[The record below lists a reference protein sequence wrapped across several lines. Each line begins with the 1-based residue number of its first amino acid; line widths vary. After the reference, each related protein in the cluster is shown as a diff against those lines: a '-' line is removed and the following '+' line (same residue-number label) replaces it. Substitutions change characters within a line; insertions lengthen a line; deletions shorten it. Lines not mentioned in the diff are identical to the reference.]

1 MKSREREVDEMFFLR
16 DEILSNEE
24 FLSTLERTM
33 NEFSI
38 VSVRK
43 KCKYYNIPASFDIET
58 SSFTVQTS
66 GLKCSL
72 MYEWTFGIYGF
83 ITAGRT
89 WDEYK
94 ELIANVEGILG
105 IDSNLRL
112 IVYVHNLSYEFQFM
126 RKIFD
131 WDKVFSLDV
140 RKPVYAITTSGI
152 EYRCSYKL
160 SGYNLATIGKN
171 LQKYKVQ
178 KMVGDLDY
186 SKIRHSGTPLTEK
199 EWGYCAHDVL
209 VVMAYIQEKIE
220 SDGSIAKIPL
230 TKTGYV
236 RQFCRENCFYQFR
249 SHNKWTSKYK
259 KYHNLMKALTLTP
272 DEYMQL
278 KRAFQGGFTH
288 ANACYARKTLE
299 NVGSFDFTS
308 SYPYVMISEK
318 FPMGPPEHITIKS
331 VEDFEYST
339 DLYCCMF
346 DVEFTNI
353 SSITSVD
360 HPISVS
366 KCWDVVHPV
375 VDNGR
380 LVCADSVTT
389 TITDCDWET
398 YKYFYTWD
406 DAKIY
411 NFVRFRKGYLPTDFV
426 KSILKLYQDKTTL
439 KGVAGKE
446 VEYLGSKEMVNA
458 AYGMTVTDICRDEIE
473 YESRRLDSEWQKEH
487 PDLETAIDKYN
498 KSSQR
503 FLYYPWGVW
512 VTAYARRNLFSGIYA
527 CGDDYVYSDTDSIKV
542 LHPESHMDY
551 INAYNEIVVDKLN
564 EAMRY
569 HGLPETSYKP
579 KTIKGVE
586 KCLGVWDNEGVYTRF
601 KTLGAKRYM
610 TEKNGEISL
619 TVSGLNK
626 FVAMPYLMKKYGD
639 DIFDAFDDELYI
651 PPNYTGKNTLTYI
664 DDEQDGVVTD
674 YLGVPAEFHT
684 PSGIHME
691 AAEYSLS
698 LSSEYL
704 KYIMGVKQY
713 EY

>member
-1 MKSREREVDEMFFLR
+1 MFFLR

-33 NEFSI
+33 HQFTI
-38 VSVRK
+38 VGTRNR
-43 KCKYYNIPASFDIET
+43 CKYYNVPASFDIET
-58 SSFTVQTS
+58 SSFLDQSS

-72 MYEWTFGIYGF
+72 MYEWTFGINGLV
-83 ITAGRT
+83 TVGRT

-94 ELIANVEGILG
+94 ELISNVEYTLG
-105 IDSNLRL
+105 LTENLRL

-140 RKPVYAITTSGI
+140 RKPVYAITTTGT

-171 LQKYKVQ
+171 LQKYKVE

-186 SKIRHSGTPLTEK
+186 SKVRHSGTPLTER
-199 EWGYCAHDVL
+199 EWGYCVHDVL

-220 SDGSIAKIPL
+220 SDGNIAKIPL

-236 RQFCRENCFYQFR
+236 RQFCRENCFYQFK

-259 KYHNLMKALTLTP
+259 KYHSLMKSLTLTP
-272 DEYMQL
+272 GEYNQL

-331 VEDFEYST
+331 AEDFEYSM

-360 HPISVS
+360 HPISYS
-366 KCWDVVHPV
+366 KCSNIVHPV
-375 VDNGR
+375 LDNGR
-380 LVCADSVTT
+380 IVCADSLCT

-398 YKYFYTWD
+398 YKHFYTWE

-458 AYGMTVTDICRDEIE
+458 AYGMTVTDICRDEID
-473 YESRRLDSEWQKEH
+473 YESSRLDSGWNKAR
-487 PDLETAIDKYN
+487 PNLETAIEKYN
-498 KSSQR
+498 NSSQR

-542 LHPESHMDY
+542 LNPEKHMDY
-551 INAYNEIVVDKLN
+551 INSYNEIVVDKLN
-564 EAMRY
+564 DAMKY
-569 HGLPETSYKP
+569 HGLPESAYKP
-579 KTIKGVE
+579 KTIKGEE
-586 KCLGVWDNEGVYTRF
+586 KCLGLWDNEGVYTRF

-610 TEKNGEISL
+610 TEKDGVISI

-626 FVAMPYLMKKYGD
+626 FKAVPYLLEKYGD
-639 DIFDAFDDELYI
+639 NIFDAFDDGLYI
-651 PPNYTGKNTLTYI
+651 EPEYTGKNTLTYI
-664 DDEQDGVVTD
+664 DDEQEGIVTD
-674 YLGVPAEFHT
+674 YLGVQEEFHT
-684 PSGIHME
+684 PSGINME
-691 AAEYSLS
+691 PADYSLT
-698 LSSEYL
+698 LTNEYI
-704 KYIMGVKQY
+704 KFIMGVTEY

>member
-1 MKSREREVDEMFFLR
+1 MFFLW

-43 KCKYYNIPASFDIET
+43 KCKYYNVPASFDIET

-72 MYEWTFGIYGF
+72 MYEWTFGINGF

-94 ELIANVEGILG
+94 ELISRVESILG
-105 IDSNLRL
+105 INSNLRL

-186 SKIRHSGTPLTEK
+186 SKIRHSETPLTEK

-272 DEYMQL
+272 DEYVQL

-318 FPMGPPEHITIKS
+318 FPMGPPEHIEIKS
-331 VEDFEYST
+331 IEDFEYST

-346 DVEFTNI
+346 DVEFTNL

-360 HPISVS
+360 HPISYS

-375 VDNGR
+375 LDNGR
-380 LVCADSVTT
+380 IVCADTLST

-398 YKYFYTWD
+398 YKHFYTWD

-473 YESRRLDSEWQKEH
+473 YESRRLDSGWQKEH

-542 LHPESHMDY
+542 LHPERHMDY

-569 HGLPETSYKP
+569 HGLPESAYKP

-610 TEKNGEISL
+610 TEKNGEVSL

-626 FVAMPYLMKKYGD
+626 FVAMPYLIKKYDD

-651 PPNYTGKNTLTYI
+651 PPSYTGKNTLTYI
-664 DDEQDGVVTD
+664 DDEHDGVVTD
-674 YLGVPAEFHT
+674 YLGESAEFHT
-684 PSGIHME
+684 LSGIHME
-691 AAEYSLS
+691 PADYSLS
-698 LSSEYL
+698 LSNDYI
-704 KYIMGVKQY
+704 KYIMGVKDY

>member
-1 MKSREREVDEMFFLR
+1 MFFLR
-16 DEILSNEE
+16 DEILSNED
-24 FLSTLERTM
+24 FLFTLEI
-33 NEFSI
+33 EKHSFEI

-43 KCKYYNIPASFDIET
+43 KCKYYNVPASFDIET
-58 SSFTVQTS
+58 SSFLVQTS
-66 GLKCSL
+66 GLKCST
-72 MYEWTFGIYGF
+72 MYEWTFGINGF

-89 WDEYK
+89 WDEYI
-94 ELIANVEGILG
+94 ELISKVEEILG
-105 IDSNLRL
+105 INENLRL

-126 RKIFD
+126 RKLFE

-140 RKPVYAITTSGI
+140 RKPVYAITTSGT

-160 SGYNLATIGKN
+160 SGYSLATIGKN

-186 SKIRHSGTPLTEK
+186 SKIRHSKTPLTDK

-220 SDGSIAKIPL
+220 SDGNIAKIPL

-236 RQFCRENCFYQFR
+236 RQFCRENCFYQYR

-259 KYHNLMKALTLTP
+259 KYHALMKTLTLTP
-272 DEYMQL
+272 DEYTQL

-288 ANACYARKTLE
+288 ANACYSRKTLN

-308 SYPYVMISEK
+308 SYPYVMVSEK
-318 FPMGPPEHITIKS
+318 FPMGPPEHITINS
-331 VEDFEYST
+331 PEEFEYST

-366 KCWDVVHPV
+366 KCWDVVHPI

-380 LVCADSVTT
+380 LVCADTITT

-398 YKYFYTWD
+398 YKHFYTWD

-411 NFVRFRKGYLPTDFV
+411 NFVRFRKSYLPTDVV

-439 KGVAGKE
+439 KGVVGKE

-473 YESRRLDSEWQKEH
+473 YESRRLDSVWSKER

-542 LHPESHMDY
+542 LNPESHMDY
-551 INAYNEIVVDKLN
+551 IRNYNKIVVDKLN
-564 EAMRY
+564 DAMEY
-569 HGLPETSYKP
+569 HGLPESSYKP

-610 TEKNGEISL
+610 TEKDGEISL

-626 FVAMPYLMKKYGD
+626 HVAMPYLMKKYGD
-639 DIFDAFDDELYI
+639 DIFEAFDDDLYI
-651 PPNYTGKNTLTYI
+651 PPNYTGKNMLTYI
-664 DDEQDGVVTD
+664 DDEQDGIVTD
-674 YLGVPAEFHT
+674 YLGETAEFHT
-684 PSGIHME
+684 PSGIYM
-691 AAEYSLS
+691 APTDYSLN
-698 LSSEYL
+698 LSAEYL
-704 KYIMGVKQY
+704 KYLMGVKDY

>member
-1 MKSREREVDEMFFLR
+1 MFFLR

-24 FLSTLERTM
+24 FLSALERTM
-33 NEFSI
+33 HQFTI
-38 VSVRK
+38 VGTRN
-43 KCKYYNIPASFDIET
+43 KCKYYNVPASFDIET
-58 SSFTVQTS
+58 SSFVVQSS

-72 MYEWTFGIYGF
+72 MYEWTFGINGF

-94 ELIANVEGILG
+94 ELISNVEYTLG
-105 IDSNLRL
+105 INKKLRL

-140 RKPVYAITTSGI
+140 RKPVYAVTTTGT

-160 SGYNLATIGKN
+160 SGYSLATIGKN
-171 LQKYKVQ
+171 LQKYKVE

-186 SKIRHSGTPLTEK
+186 SKVRHSGTPLTEK

-220 SDGSIAKIPL
+220 SDENIAKIPL

-259 KYHNLMKALTLTP
+259 RYHNLMKALTLTP
-272 DEYMQL
+272 DEYNQL

-308 SYPYVMISEK
+308 SYPYVMISEE
-318 FPMGPPEHITIKS
+318 FPMGPPEHITITS
-331 VEDFEYST
+331 AEDFEYST

-360 HPISVS
+360 HPISYS
-366 KCWDVVHPV
+366 KCSNIVRPV
-375 VDNGR
+375 LDNGR
-380 LVCADSVTT
+380 IVCADSLCT

-398 YKYFYTWD
+398 YKHFYTWE

-426 KSILKLYQDKTTL
+426 KAILKLYQDKTTL
-439 KGVAGKE
+439 KGVVGKE

-458 AYGMTVTDICRDEIE
+458 AYGMTVTDICRDEID
-473 YESRRLDSEWQKEH
+473 YESSRLDSEWNKAR
-487 PDLETAIDKYN
+487 PDIATAIEKYN
-498 KSSQR
+498 NSSQR

-542 LHPESHMDY
+542 LNPESHMDY
-551 INAYNEIVVDKLN
+551 INSYNEIVVDKLN
-564 EAMRY
+564 AAMKY
-569 HGLPETSYKP
+569 HGLPESSYKP

-610 TEKNGEISL
+610 TEKDGVISL

-626 FVAMPYLMKKYGD
+626 FKAVPYLLEKYGD
-639 DIFDAFDDELYI
+639 NIFEAFDDGLYI
-651 PPNYTGKNTLTYI
+651 PPEYTGKNTLTYI
-664 DDEQDGVVTD
+664 DDEQDGIVTD

-684 PSGIHME
+684 PSGIHMGP
-691 AAEYSLS
+691 ADYSLS
-698 LSSEYL
+698 LTNEYI
-704 KYIMGVKQY
+704 KFIMGVKDY

>member
-1 MKSREREVDEMFFLR
+1 MFFLR

-24 FLSTLERTM
+24 FLSALERTM
-33 NEFSI
+33 HKFTI
-38 VSVRK
+38 VGTRN
-43 KCKYYNIPASFDIET
+43 KCKYYNVPASFDIET
-58 SSFTVQTS
+58 SSFVVQSS

-72 MYEWTFGIYGF
+72 MYEWTFGINGF

-94 ELIANVEGILG
+94 ELISNVEYTLG
-105 IDSNLRL
+105 INKKLRL
-112 IVYVHNLSYEFQFM
+112 MVYVHNLSYEFQFM

-140 RKPVYAITTSGI
+140 RKPVYAVTTTGT

-160 SGYNLATIGKN
+160 SGYSLATIGKN
-171 LQKYKVQ
+171 LQKYKVE

-186 SKIRHSGTPLTEK
+186 SKVRHSGTLLTEK

-220 SDGSIAKIPL
+220 SDGNIAKIPL

-259 KYHNLMKALTLTP
+259 RYHNLMKSLTLTP
-272 DEYMQL
+272 DEYNQL

-308 SYPYVMISEK
+308 SYPYVMISEE
-318 FPMGPPEHITIKS
+318 FPMGPPEHITITS
-331 VEDFEYST
+331 AEDFEYST

-360 HPISVS
+360 HPISYS
-366 KCWDVVHPV
+366 KCSNIVHPV
-375 VDNGR
+375 LDNGR
-380 LVCADSVTT
+380 IVCADSLCT

-398 YKYFYTWD
+398 YKHFYTWE

-426 KSILKLYQDKTTL
+426 KAILKLYQDKTTL

-458 AYGMTVTDICRDEIE
+458 AYGMTVTDICRDEID
-473 YESRRLDSEWQKEH
+473 YESSRLDSEWNKAR
-487 PDLETAIDKYN
+487 PDIATAIEKYN
-498 KSSQR
+498 NSSQR

-542 LHPESHMDY
+542 LNPESHMDY
-551 INAYNEIVVDKLN
+551 INSYNEIVVDKLN
-564 EAMRY
+564 AAMKY
-569 HGLPETSYKP
+569 HGLPESSYKP

-610 TEKNGEISL
+610 TEKDGEISL

-626 FVAMPYLMKKYGD
+626 FKAIPYLLEKYGD
-639 DIFDAFDDELYI
+639 DIFEAFDDGLYI
-651 PPNYTGKNTLTYI
+651 EPEYTGKNTLTYI
-664 DDEQDGVVTD
+664 DDEQDGIVTD

-684 PSGIHME
+684 PSGIHMGP
-691 AAEYSLS
+691 ADYSLS
-698 LSSEYL
+698 LTNEYI
-704 KYIMGVKQY
+704 KFIMGVKDY

>member
-1 MKSREREVDEMFFLR
+1 MFGLR

-43 KCKYYNIPASFDIET
+43 KCKYYNVPASFDIET

-89 WDEYK
+89 WYEYK

-171 LQKYKVQ
+171 LQKYKIK

-186 SKIRHSGTPLTEK
+186 SKIRHSKTPLTEK

-259 KYHNLMKALTLTP
+259 KYHNMMKALTLTP
-272 DEYMQL
+272 DEYVQL

-318 FPMGPPEHITIKS
+318 FPMGPPEHVTINS
-331 VEDFEYST
+331 AEDFEYST

-360 HPISVS
+360 HPISLS

-380 LVCADSVTT
+380 IVCADTLTT

-398 YKYFYTWD
+398 YKHFYTWD

-473 YESRRLDSEWQKEH
+473 YESRRLDSEWMKER
-487 PDLETAIDKYN
+487 PVLETAIDKYN

-527 CGDDYVYSDTDSIKV
+527 CSDDYVYSDTDSIKV
-542 LHPESHMDY
+542 LNPESHMDY

-564 EAMRY
+564 EAMKY
-569 HGLPETSYKP
+569 HGLPESSYKP

-586 KCLGVWDNEGVYTRF
+586 KCLGVWDNEGIYTRF

-626 FVAMPYLMKKYGD
+626 FVAMPYLMEKYGD

-664 DDEQDGVVTD
+664 DDEQEGIVTD
-674 YLGVPAEFHT
+674 YLGTPAEFHT

-691 AAEYSLS
+691 PADYSLS
-698 LSSEYL
+698 LSADYM
-704 KYIMGVKQY
+704 KFIMGVKQY